1 MPVLAAGK
9 LHGLRE
15 QPFLDVVVYGLYAY
29 AEHLGHIG
37 AGHEAEF
44 LAIRHGIAD
53 AVVMP
58 GLGRLGFKVD
68 AVPSQIHGLAA
79 ARSCHD
85 LEEVEAC
92 R

>member
-15 QPFLDVVVYGLYAY
+15 QPFLDVVVDGLYAY

-58 GLGRLGFKVD
+58 GLGPLFI
-68 AVPSQIHGLAA
+68 PSLHPLRPLRPAGAA
-79 ARSCHD
+79 GKR
-85 LEEVEAC
+85 
-92 R
+92 